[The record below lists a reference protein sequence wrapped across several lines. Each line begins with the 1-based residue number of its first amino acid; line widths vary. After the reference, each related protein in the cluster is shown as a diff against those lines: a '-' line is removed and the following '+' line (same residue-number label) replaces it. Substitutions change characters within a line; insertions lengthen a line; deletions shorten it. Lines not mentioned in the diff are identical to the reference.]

1 MRRLESLRFLLIV
14 GFVAQFDPSVIAA
27 QGVQSGT
34 ISGTI
39 VTREDGQVVPE
50 SVVTIDGTSLAAVTN
65 AIGRFSIDNVPPGEV
80 ALIVRGPGFLELRLS
95 RVKVLPNET
104 LVLTVELD
112 ASPNLMERVQV
123 TASKVPLSIGEV
135 AAQANIVDR
144 STMDRRGDQE
154 LTQAIAHIP
163 GVIVSTQAGSF
174 ESVMLRGLPRG
185 SNEFTNTLLLVDGVP
200 QTDSRN
206 SARVVSLPIYDA
218 SRIEVVRGPNSSLY
232 GRTAIGGSI
241 NILTA
246 EPTADHQVAF
256 DFTGG
261 GFGMLKGVAR
271 ASGPIGEWGGYYVSA
286 ASERNQGY
294 FTGPFDFNVEETGLF
309 AKLTFV
315 PDSKSYGSITVNQ
328 VLSDN
333 SIPTNVPIVNGQL
346 LTDLDPRFDRFTN
359 LNLPGPN
366 YQQREGRVT
375 VNYTR
380 QLADWVR
387 AVEVFGYRDIQY
399 KFINDGDVTGAPFD
413 LGASTLTMFPFEMQ
427 TDEDIFYEELR
438 FELTP
443 SLGEVTNSLMVG
455 GSYEWTTGFS
465 EGNLIYTDADTFG
478 WPLNYLNPVIPSKN
492 DWNFSGFGGSDYK
505 VGITGLFA
513 QYVIEPTDRWIF
525 TTGGRYD
532 RLALDNTLTFSEG
545 RPQIKD
551 AFDAF
556 SPKLSATFKLLN
568 GESTANLYSTY
579 SQAFLPPRR
588 PSQLRPSDVQVEL
601 NPEDID
607 NYEVGVKGSVFSG
620 QISFQGTY
628 FWMVR
633 DGIITTVRQGPY
645 FIPTNAGEHKYKGV
659 ETAINW
665 VGSSNLS
672 AYINASFYRNR
683 FGEFVIESSKGNTV
697 LSGKRLPISPDR
709 VVNAGITYSPVSS
722 VNANVDIKYVG
733 NVQVDQGNTFRL
745 DPYTLVDTSVSWR
758 RGPLRFTLSG
768 HNLFDQKYF
777 WNGDI
782 SNGESADPGRPRQI
796 LFTTSLILK

>member
-1 MRRLESLRFLLIV
+1 VRRLGSFRFLLLAGLV
-14 GFVAQFDPSVIAA
+14 AGFDVSVIAA
-27 QGVQSGT
+27 QGVRPGT
-34 ISGTI
+34 IFGTI
-39 VTREDGQVVPE
+39 VSREDRQVVPE
-50 SVVTIDGTSLAAVTN
+50 SVVTIESTGLTAVTN
-65 AIGRFSIDNVPPGEV
+65 AIGRFQIDNVPPGEV
-80 ALIVRGPGFLELRLS
+80 ALIVRGPGFLEFRLS
-95 RVKVLPNET
+95 RVQVRSNET

-112 ASPNLMERVQV
+112 VSSDLMERVQV
-123 TASKVPLSIGEV
+123 TATKVPLSIGEV
-135 AAQANIVDR
+135 AAQADIVDR
-144 STMDRRGDQE
+144 ATIDLRGDQG
-154 LTQAIAHIP
+154 LTQAIAHLP
-163 GVIVSTQAGSF
+163 GVIVSTQAGFF
-174 ESVMLRGLPRG
+174 ESVMLRGLPRDG
-185 SNEFTNTLLLVDGVP
+185 NEFTNTLLLVDGVP

-218 SRIEVVRGPNSSLY
+218 SRIEVVRGPNSALY

-241 NILTA
+241 NVLTA
-246 EPTADHQVAF
+246 DPTSDHEFAF

-271 ASGPIGEWGGYYVSA
+271 ASGPVGEWGGYYVSA
-286 ASERNQGY
+286 ASERNHGY
-294 FTGPFDFNVEETGLF
+294 FTGPFDFNAEETGLF
-309 AKLTFV
+309 AKLIFV

-333 SIPTNVPIVNGQL
+333 SVPTNVPIVNGQL

-359 LNLPGPN
+359 LNVPGPN
-366 YQQREGRVT
+366 YQQSEGRVT

-387 AVEVFGYRDIQY
+387 AVEVFGYRAIQY

-413 LGASTLTMFPFEMQ
+413 LGANTLTMFPFEMQ

-443 SLGEVTNSLMVG
+443 SLGEVTNSLVVG

-478 WPLNYLNPVIPSKN
+478 WPLNYLNPVIPPKN
-492 DWNFSGFGGSDYK
+492 DWNFLRFGGSDYR
-505 VGITGLFA
+505 VGIMGLFA
-513 QYVIEPTDRWIF
+513 QYIIEPTDRWIF
-525 TTGGRYD
+525 TVGGRYD
-532 RLALDNTLTFSEG
+532 RLVLDNTLTFSES

-551 AFDAF
+551 SFDAF
-556 SPKLSATFKLLN
+556 SPKLSATFKLLD
-568 GESTANLYSTY
+568 GESTVNLYSTY

-588 PSQLRPSDVQVEL
+588 PAQLRPSDVQVEL

-607 NYEVGVKGSVFSG
+607 NYEVGVKGSVFAG
-620 QISFQGTY
+620 QLSLQGTY

-633 DGIITTVRQGPY
+633 DGMITTVRQGPF
-645 FIPTNAGEHKYKGV
+645 FIPTNAGEHKYKGI

-665 VGSSNLS
+665 VVSSNLS

-683 FGEFVIESSKGNTV
+683 FGEFVIESSGGNTV
-697 LSGKRLPISPDR
+697 LTGNRLPISPDR
-709 VVNAGITYSPVSS
+709 VVNTGFTYSPMSS

-733 NVQVDQGNTFRL
+733 NAQVDQGNTFRF
-745 DPYTLVDTSVSWR
+745 DPYTLVDVSVSWR

-796 LFTTSLILK
+796 LFTTSLLFK